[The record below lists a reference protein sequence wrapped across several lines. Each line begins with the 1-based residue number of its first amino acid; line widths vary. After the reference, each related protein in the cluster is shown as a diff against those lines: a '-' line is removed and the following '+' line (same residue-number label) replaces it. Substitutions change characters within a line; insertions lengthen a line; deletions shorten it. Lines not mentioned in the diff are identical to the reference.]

1 MKQNIERENYETATK
16 EEKARH
22 NGVDTSRWGND
33 CPRIAVPEG
42 LEDHQFTQQLVRLY
56 LNNEN
61 SFYIFSG
68 NKVLVFLTEK
78 EYLPY
83 FVDAVNVGGRVTTH
97 LRVGMT
103 FCGVCLNWHI
113 RKEYKNEV
121 PVPEEGYIDP
131 GSSSVKN
138 FNGLIKELEI
148 YRCSDDRK
156 NVIFNDG
163 GIADR
168 QEFIETCVKQ
178 NDIRWTG
185 AKWSWHKKE
194 M

>member
-1 MKQNIERENYETATK
+1 MKHNIERENYETATK

-33 CPRIAVPEG
+33 TPRIAVPEG
-42 LEDHQFTQQLVRLY
+42 MEDHQHTQQLVRLY
-56 LNNEN
+56 LNNDN

-78 EYLPY
+78 ELQTSK
-83 FVDAVNVGGRVTTH
+83 VDEVIDGWYVSTY

-103 FCGVCLNWHI
+103 FKGLCLNWHV
-113 RKEYKNEV
+113 RKIGIYDDI
-121 PVPEEGYIDP
+121 PEEGYIDP

-138 FNGLIKELEI
+138 FNSLIKELEI

-156 NVIFNDG
+156 NVIFYDG

-185 AKWSWHKKE
+185 ARWSWHKKE

>member
-1 MKQNIERENYETATK
+1 
-16 EEKARH
+16 
-22 NGVDTSRWGND
+22 
-33 CPRIAVPEG
+33 
-42 LEDHQFTQQLVRLY
+42 
-56 LNNEN
+56 
-61 SFYIFSG
+61 
-68 NKVLVFLTEK
+68 
-78 EYLPY
+78 
-83 FVDAVNVGGRVTTH
+83 
-97 LRVGMT
+97 MT
-103 FCGVCLNWHI
+103 FKGLCLNWHV
-113 RKEYKNEV
+113 RKIGIYDI
-121 PVPEEGYIDP
+121 PEEGYIDP

-185 AKWSWHKKE
+185 AMWSWHKKE